1 VEDFAAAEVAVKNG
15 SDSSRIVVLQ
25 GQDETTAVA
34 AARAGIA
41 AGKGPIPSRPHAA
54 PGRTLVVLPTYN
66 EKDNLLPM
74 LDAILAYAA
83 VDVLVVDDGSPD
95 GTGDLADRRAA
106 VDPRVTVLHRAGK
119 QGLGTAYLAGFAEAF
134 VRGYEFVCEM
144 DCDFSHAPWDLP
156 RLLHVAKDCDL
167 AIGSRYVRGGCTVGW
182 DFRRRM
188 LSRGANLY
196 TRLWLSSGIRDN
208 TAGFRCFRASALQQ
222 LDLAAVSAQGYAFQ
236 IEMAFR
242 MVRAGFVVREA
253 PIHFIDRQVGKSKMS
268 GKVAREALML
278 VPKLRFRVKRSKSR
292 R

>member
-1 VEDFAAAEVAVKNG
+1 MATPAQKLAPQRGVAWQPKPVVDDLLVVEDFAAAEAAVKNG
-15 SDSSRIVVLQ
+15 SDSSLIVVLQ

-41 AGKGPIPSRPHAA
+41 VGKGPIPTRPHAA

-66 EKDNLLPM
+66 EKDNILPM

-144 DCDFSHAPWDLP
+144 DCDFSHDGE
-156 RLLHVAKDCDL
+156 HIV
-167 AIGSRYVRGGCTVGW
+167 
-182 DFRRRM
+182 
-188 LSRGANLY
+188 
-196 TRLWLSSGIRDN
+196 
-208 TAGFRCFRASALQQ
+208 
-222 LDLAAVSAQGYAFQ
+222 AVSTSRHATSL
-236 IEMAFR
+236 
-242 MVRAGFVVREA
+242 
-253 PIHFIDRQVGKSKMS
+253 FIWNTDK
-268 GKVAREALML
+268 
-278 VPKLRFRVKRSKSR
+278 
-292 R
+292 